1 MIRVP
6 AVSATGL
13 TRPTPGA
20 SQSSASDVLVSAG
33 LWNVSVV

>member
-13 TRPTPGA
+13 TRLTPGA
-20 SQSSASDVLVSAG
+20 RQSSAAVVLVSAG

>member
-6 AVSATGL
+6 VLSATGL
-13 TRPTPGA
+13 TRLTPGA
-20 SQSSASDVLVSAG
+20 RQSSAVSAG